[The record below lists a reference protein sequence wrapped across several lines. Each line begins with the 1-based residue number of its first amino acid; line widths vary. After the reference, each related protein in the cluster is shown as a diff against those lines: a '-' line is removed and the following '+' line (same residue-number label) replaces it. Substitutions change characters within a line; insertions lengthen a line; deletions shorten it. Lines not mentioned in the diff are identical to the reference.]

1 MEEWGWRKGGGG
13 APTLRHGARLPL
25 LELPQQREAEAG
37 PRPVHVRQH
46 RPQPGE
52 LLPNNLQI
60 AKIAR
65 LVKLARSD
73 LSATGE
79 TRLSGGKM
87 ESEQQGQV

>member
-1 MEEWGWRKGGGG
+1 M
-13 APTLRHGARLPL
+13 
-25 LELPQQREAEAG
+25 
-37 PRPVHVRQH
+37 
-46 RPQPGE
+46 
-52 LLPNNLQI
+52 PNNLQI